1 MRAIVVEKPGKY
13 SMKEVPDPRIQNPNE
28 VLVEIM
34 AVGICG
40 SDISL
45 LHGGNA
51 AATYPRI
58 PGHEMTGRIQ
68 AVGSAVTKVKA
79 GDRVIVEPIRYCG
92 TCHACKRGRFNACR
106 YLEVIS
112 VHADGGF
119 CEYFVC
125 PETEVHLLPDGISYE
140 LATAIEPCTIG
151 EQANARGDVREGDT
165 VLVHG
170 AGPIG
175 LVIVDVAKRIGARVI
190 VSEPSEIR
198 RTAALEFGADFVINP
213 LHEDLKSRVLA
224 LTDQAGP
231 NTIFDAAGIPS
242 LLQSSLELLATAG
255 TMVPMSF
262 NPKLTEIS
270 CQPLNLK
277 ELTIAG
283 TRHQRRMFPKVIH
296 DLDNRM
302 DMLQK
307 YVTHTFPLEQYEEA
321 FALFQDKESDAR
333 KIVLTVKSGK

>member
-1 MRAIVVEKPGKY
+1 MKAIVVESPGRY
-13 SMKEVPDPRIQNPNE
+13 GMKEVPDPKITNPNE

-45 LHGGNA
+45 LEGGNA

-58 PGHEMTGRIQ
+58 PGHEMTGRIK
-68 AVGSAVTKVKA
+68 ALGAEVTKVKL

-92 TCHACKRGRFNACR
+92 TCHACRRGRFNACHS
-106 YLEVIS
+106 LEVIS

-125 PETEVHLLPDGISYE
+125 PETEVHLLPDFISYE

-151 EQANARGDVREGDT
+151 EQANSRGDVRKGDT

-175 LVIVDVAKRIGARVI
+175 LVVVDVAKRIGARVI

-198 RTAALEFGADFVINP
+198 REAALEFGADYVLDSI
-213 LHEDLKSRVLA
+213 HENLEQRVREI
-224 LTDQAGP
+224 TGGVGP

-242 LLQSSLELLATAG
+242 LMQPSLELLATAG
-255 TMVPMSF
+255 TLVPMSF
-262 NPKLTEIS
+262 NPTPTPIS
-270 CQPLNLK
+270 CQPLNMK
-277 ELTIAG
+277 ELSIAG
-283 TRHQRRMFPKVIH
+283 TRHQRMMFPKVIA
-296 DLDNRM
+296 DLENRM
-302 DMLQK
+302 EMLRR
-307 YVTHTFPLEQYEEA
+307 YVTHTFSLDQYEEA
-321 FALFQDKESDAR
+321 FALFRNKESNAR
-333 KIVLTVKSGK
+333 KIVMTVKTQE